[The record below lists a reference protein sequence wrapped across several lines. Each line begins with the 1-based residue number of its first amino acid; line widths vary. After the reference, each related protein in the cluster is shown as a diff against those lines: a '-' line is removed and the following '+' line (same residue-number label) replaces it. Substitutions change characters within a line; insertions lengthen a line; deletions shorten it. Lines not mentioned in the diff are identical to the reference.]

1 MVHSRV
7 TDERDLAVQQCGLMG
22 KNGVYSLQ
30 ICPDSATFL
39 CHFIFLVR
47 EVGTMLDGLSKE
59 DTELRWEILRTH
71 FKGPCPYGLL
81 YAPCFMLLVRIF
93 MMKNSWSDAF
103 VFSSHIP
110 GIWGLSLAFCFGVL
124 YSVCVLGGGY
134 SQSFSLLAFPCLLCG
149 LWAALVFLIFGCWDA
164 RQQKTHEFE
173 EGKSS
178 EPRSRSAQGHLGSSI
193 MLTVQ
198 GNCSRRPQTTIR
210 ALWPYRRK
218 PKSSPRPL

>member
-1 MVHSRV
+1 MSWLRHFPLSFHFPCSWSRDNV
-7 TDERDLAVQQCGLMG
+7 RWALKGGHRVEVRDSENPFQGTL
-22 KNGVYSLQ
+22 SLW
-30 ICPDSATFL
+30 
-39 CHFIFLVR
+39 FIVCSLF
-47 EVGTMLDGLSKE
+47 
-59 DTELRWEILRTH
+59 I
-71 FKGPCPYGLL
+71 
-81 YAPCFMLLVRIF
+81 LLVRIF

-210 ALWPYRRK
+210 ALWPYRSK